1 MSGVRVRHVLSGEHD
16 LLRELRLASLAAD
29 PEAFASTY
37 AEDAGEPAERWQW
50 WAAQSEDGRT
60 QRTFVLVADDG
71 RWLGLTLVRLDGDKA
86 GSAVLNAMWI
96 APEARGRRAAGLL
109 CEACA
114 KWAAERGCS
123 ELTLTVVVDNQVAQ
137 RAYEGAGFAVRG
149 KTTWS
154 RDGRTLDEFVMTRS
168 L

>member
-1 MSGVRVRHVLSGEHD
+1 MSGMRVRHVLSGEYD
-16 LLRELRLASLAAD
+16 LLRQLRLASLDAD

-37 AEDAGEPAERWQW
+37 AEDAGQPAERWQW
-50 WAAQSEDGRT
+50 WAAQSENGTT

-71 RWLGLTLVRLDGDKA
+71 RWLGLTLVRLDGDKP

-96 APEARGRRAAGLL
+96 APEARGRHAAGLL

-123 ELTLTVVVDNQVAQ
+123 ELTLTVVVDNEVAR
-137 RAYEGAGFAVRG
+137 RAYEGAGFAVCG

-154 RDGRTLDEFVMTRS
+154 RDGRTLDEVVMART